1 MISSLTHGLFKSTLF
16 SFCILEI
23 SGIHYWFLTWFHCY
37 QNILCVIWKPF
48 PICWLLGYD
57 PDMVCLSKWS
67 ECTWEECVFCCSWV
81 EGRVNL
87 LFKSYTL
94 PHCLPTCSINYC
106 ERGVEVTTMVVIFFL
121 FIQFCYFLLP
131 VFWIS
136 VISFINIEW
145 YIFS

>member
-23 SGIHYWFLTWFHCY
+23 SGIRYWFLTWFHCY

-57 PDMVCLSKWS
+57 PDMVCVSKWS

-94 PHCLPTCSINYC
+94 IVYLPVLSII
-106 ERGVEVTTMVVIFFL
+106 EREVLKSPLWLWFFFYSFSSVIFYFRY
-121 FIQFCYFLLP
+121 FEFLLL
-131 VFWIS
+131 VL
-136 VISFINIEW
+136 
-145 YIFS
+145 